1 MNVDAVSTR
10 ARRGG
15 HGDSDPRRGFYW
27 CQGASSDFYH
37 LKRNLLLGSGRREE
51 SEAAFPIPPKSEPFP
66 GKGGGASD
74 RHGLGR
80 KAMQVGGAL
89 RPLKGTGPPL
99 PCLTRT
105 HVHTALYILKASMRE
120 TPASGSKKERS

>member
-1 MNVDAVSTR
+1 METQTR
-10 ARRGG
+10 GEALM
-15 HGDSDPRRGFYW
+15 W
-27 CQGASSDFYH
+27 CQAASSDFYH
-37 LKRNLLLGSGRREE
+37 LKRNLLLGREWREE

-74 RHGLGR
+74 WHGLGR
-80 KAMQVGGAL
+80 KATQAGGGGAL
-89 RPLKGTGPPL
+89 RPLKGSGPPL